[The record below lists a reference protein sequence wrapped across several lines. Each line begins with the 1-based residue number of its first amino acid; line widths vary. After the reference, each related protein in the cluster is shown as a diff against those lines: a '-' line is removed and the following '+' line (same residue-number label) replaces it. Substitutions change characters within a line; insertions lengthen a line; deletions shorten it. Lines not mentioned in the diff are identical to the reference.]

1 MAKSGGQ
8 GPDRGGSDRRGN
20 GQPRGQK
27 STGKGR
33 TGGKPSSGAS
43 RGKSK
48 GSSSSGS
55 ATRRSSEQR
64 KTRGQDPRKR
74 TGSSSHERNDPKA
87 RRRDLRGAAA
97 NLPNWVV
104 EALAR
109 VTPEKRVGDA
119 LTALG
124 EASEAFAE
132 GSYQRAVRKAEQA
145 KSLSPRDTTVRE
157 VLGLAAY
164 RLGDW
169 QKALAELRAFRRM
182 AGETT
187 HLPVEIDVLRALGRD
202 RDVEAAWT
210 TLQERG
216 GKAPVMKEGAVVYAS
231 HLIDQGD
238 LDRART
244 VVGSRRPTTNPFPED
259 LRLWY
264 VAARVAAL
272 QGDADGAVR
281 MRNAIL
287 EHDPAFPGI
296 DELETLI
303 ARI

>member
-1 MAKSGGQ
+1 
-8 GPDRGGSDRRGN
+8 
-20 GQPRGQK
+20 
-27 STGKGR
+27 
-33 TGGKPSSGAS
+33 
-43 RGKSK
+43 
-48 GSSSSGS
+48 
-55 ATRRSSEQR
+55 
-64 KTRGQDPRKR
+64 
-74 TGSSSHERNDPKA
+74 
-87 RRRDLRGAAA
+87 
-97 NLPNWVV
+97 VV

-109 VTPEKRVGDA
+109 VTPERRVGDA

-132 GSYQRAVRKAEQA
+132 GSYQRAVRKAELA
-145 KSLSPRDTTVRE
+145 KDLAPRDTTVRE

-202 RDVEAAWT
+202 RDVEAAWQ
-210 TLQERG
+210 TLQDRG
-216 GKAPVMKEGAVVYAS
+216 GKASVMKEGAVVYAS
-231 HLIDQGD
+231 HLVDQRD
-238 LDRART
+238 LDGAKRVAGAARVT
-244 VVGSRRPTTNPFPED
+244 RNPFPED

-264 VAARVAAL
+264 VAARIAAL
-272 QGDADGAVR
+272 QGDTDGAVR

-287 EHDPAFPGI
+287 ENDPAFPGI

-303 ARI
+303 GRS